1 MPTEQDYRNHPYV
14 ANSDLKRLKKELVG
28 SPEIDNLEEI
38 FAFGTLSHALIL
50 EPHLADYTHKD
61 IVLGMEMRDTFMDD
75 EFCQA
80 FVEHPNFVPER
91 HFYKKNILGINGK
104 CMMDG
109 SIESRKDIL
118 EFKSL
123 AISTQSAF
131 EEAIYHFD
139 YDMGAAWYLDVSEFD
154 RLLIVAVS
162 KKKTKKLFKMII
174 TRDHPA
180 YISGLEK
187 YTEWAERYKEL
198 FE

>member
-1 MPTEQDYRNHPYV
+1 MTEQDYRNHPYV
-14 ANSDLKRLKKELVG
+14 ANSDLKRLKSELVG
-28 SPEIDNLEEI
+28 SPVPDNLEEI

-61 IVLGMEMRDTFMDD
+61 IMLGIEMRDTFMAD

-80 FVEHPNFVPER
+80 FVEHPDFVPER
-91 HFYKKNILGINGK
+91 HFYNKDILGIQGK

-123 AISTQSAF
+123 AVTTQSAF

-139 YDMGAAWYLDVSEFD
+139 YDMGAAWYIDVSKFD

-162 KKKTKKLFKMII
+162 KKNTKRLFKMII
-174 TRDHPA
+174 DRDHEA
-180 YISGLEK
+180 YKSGLEK
-187 YTEWAERYKEL
+187 YTEWVERYTEL
-198 FE
+198 FG